1 MSKNFTSVMYTYPW
15 DIADEGIDTALNK
28 ISDLTG
34 CTEVLLTPSYHVS
47 NYFSPH
53 NPLRPIH
60 LGDNGAVYFQPEV
73 ERYAGIAI
81 KPRVSPDVVDAAYF
95 DRIVDAIRD
104 RGLTFSAWIVYFFN
118 HYVSSKYPE
127 FAKQDA
133 FGTPYVGQISPSSE
147 SAQEYAVALTAEIM
161 ERYQPHA
168 VRIEALQRQMWR
180 HGLLKNKFVGDIS
193 ERCQFLLGICFN
205 SASMANA
212 EEGGLDVQTFRDD
225 VVEWL
230 RPRMARLPRDEDL
243 LSVDDDWLN
252 EAFEGRLRQYV
263 DSLNSV
269 TTNLWV
275 RVAQV
280 IKNAGGKVQSD
291 YLTGPGRTWING
303 LKPSINREI
312 DRLTVGTP
320 SSAEELQSYL
330 EMIATDGEVFVP
342 VGPGNVLEAGPLI
355 ERTKDAKNVGAKG
368 ALFYNYGL
376 LREEQLGF
384 VGQAVRAVSCD

>member
-1 MSKNFTSVMYTYPW
+1 
-15 DIADEGIDTALNK
+15 
-28 ISDLTG
+28 
-34 CTEVLLTPSYHVS
+34 
-47 NYFSPH
+47 
-53 NPLRPIH
+53 
-60 LGDNGAVYFQPEV
+60 
-73 ERYAGIAI
+73 
-81 KPRVSPDVVDAAYF
+81 
-95 DRIVDAIRD
+95 
-104 RGLTFSAWIVYFFN
+104 
-118 HYVSSKYPE
+118 
-127 FAKQDA
+127 
-133 FGTPYVGQISPSSE
+133 
-147 SAQEYAVALTAEIM
+147 
-161 ERYQPHA
+161 
-168 VRIEALQRQMWR
+168 
-180 HGLLKNKFVGDIS
+180 
-193 ERCQFLLGICFN
+193 
-205 SASMANA
+205 
-212 EEGGLDVQTFRDD
+212 
-225 VVEWL
+225 
-230 RPRMARLPRDEDL
+230 MARLPRDEDL

-355 ERTKDAKNVGAKG
+355 ERTKDAKDVGAKG